1 VRVLLVAL
9 LALGLA
15 GLAAAP
21 ERPALLFGLLAMLVA
36 FLLGT
41 AKLAIDLI
49 ELSRRELS
57 ADAVALVAVVAGL
70 TQITTASR
78 LVIGAL
84 IALALVAHALALG
97 LALARRRVS

>member
-21 ERPALLFGLLAMLVA
+21 ERPALLVGLLALLVA
-36 FLLGT
+36 FLLGA
-41 AKLAIDLI
+41 AKLAVDLI
-49 ELSRRELS
+49 ELSSRELA
-57 ADAVALVAVVAGL
+57 ADAIALVAVAVGL

-78 LVIGAL
+78 AAIGAL
-84 IALALVAHALALG
+84 IALALVAHAVALG
-97 LALARRRVS
+97 LALARRPVS